1 MQEDRP
7 KRKPA
12 VLEILPK
19 PKANVHGF
27 TYTDVQHH
35 SSDHGDEVTFE
46 FQSREKQLERRAG
59 SLAGKPYFTTDKGL
73 IGISTALE
81 TAPIKNGDSLAV
93 IDASPAYLVLREV
106 KSNNDHSDAAQR
118 HQIIARAVETES
130 RDKMKERLVGIQRRV
145 FQII

>member
-1 MQEDRP
+1 MLSTLFPNEEFYTLCSLGWGRSLDTKSRP
-7 KRKPA
+7 
-12 VLEILPK
+12 
-19 PKANVHGF
+19 
-27 TYTDVQHH
+27 
-35 SSDHGDEVTFE
+35 E